1 MPTFRFEDRS
11 LTMHEKTQAQQKSEC
26 LEWSSRISQTLDE
39 VMDECKKIF
48 RQCADELGESDVLFH
63 KIEASLERSFGF
75 LTAER
80 LQLDR
85 LTLRSLSQKI
95 HSKLQSGNLICLV
108 IRSGLTGAT
117 LVDCEAEGS
126 LTLRELSRKVQ
137 VVNTQWREA
146 RIDFSAGDDK
156 LTSSKRLAELAGST
170 NEVVLTA
177 VASPVPSLDDVM
189 EQCRR
194 LVQECAQCADDE
206 VDMDEDLRTYIDS
219 LMMVELRME
228 LQRQFETEVSGT
240 WLFDYP
246 TISSLSLHIREQL
259 GLFPVLR
266 CSWCNFTCPCHGSML
281 GICYHWCSG
290 N

>member
-11 LTMHEKTQAQQKSEC
+11 LTMHEKTQAQEKNEC
-26 LEWSSRISQTLDE
+26 LVRSSRNSQTLDE
-39 VMDECKKIF
+39 VMDECKKIV
-48 RQCADELGESDVLFH
+48 RQCADELGESDVLVH
-63 KIEASLERSFGF
+63 KLEASLERSFGF

-194 LVQECAQCADDE
+194 LIQECAADDE
-206 VDMDEDLRTYIDS
+206 VDMDEELRTYIDS
-219 LMMVELRME
+219 LMMVELRIE
-228 LQRQFETEVSGT
+228 LQRQFETE
-240 WLFDYP
+240 
-246 TISSLSLHIREQL
+246 LSR
-259 GLFPVLR
+259 
-266 CSWCNFTCPCHGSML
+266 TCFF
-281 GICYHWCSG
+281 
-290 N
+290 